1 MNLLFK
7 SVKLS
12 SLIIILSFFIVGFST
27 FSDAQASTESHQF
40 QLTVGPGIFVGSK
53 EIDPSFDF
61 NVEPEYFFTKNMS
74 ASFRFD
80 VTAGGIDSI
89 HLGGRFRYYFDL
101 PNHSRWN
108 LYIGAGAGG
117 IINFD
122 GGGYGDFAIPVFG
135 YQYDLTKHIKFGSEI
150 SFDIVFN
157 KQEAAFATRLM
168 PIQFKWAF

>member
-1 MNLLFK
+1 MNHLSKAVKSFSKFLL
-7 SVKLS
+7 
-12 SLIIILSFFIVGFST
+12 LSFFSLAFFIS
-27 FSDAQASTESHQF
+27 SQAQASTESHQF

-53 EIDPSFDF
+53 GLDPSFDF
-61 NVEPEYFFTKNMS
+61 NVEPEYFFTNHMS

-80 VTAGGIDSI
+80 ITAGGIDSV

-108 LYIGAGAGG
+108 LYVGAGAGG
-117 IINFD
+117 IINLD

-135 YQYDLTKHIKFGSEI
+135 YQYDLTKHIKFGSDI
-150 SFDIVFN
+150 SFDIIFN
-157 KQEAAFATRLM
+157 KHEAAFATRLM

>member
-1 MNLLFK
+1 MNWLSKSFK
-7 SVKLS
+7 QLS
-12 SLIIILSFFIVGFST
+12 KFIFFSFFALT
-27 FSDAQASTESHQF
+27 FFISSHVKASTESHQF

-53 EIDPSFDF
+53 GLDPSFDF
-61 NVEPEYFFTKNMS
+61 NVEPEYFFTNHMS

-80 VTAGGIDSI
+80 VTAGGINSV

-108 LYIGAGAGG
+108 LYVGAGIGG
-117 IINFD
+117 IINLD

-135 YQYDLTKHIKFGSEI
+135 YQYDLTKHIKFGSDI

-157 KQEAAFATRLM
+157 KHEAAFAARLM